1 MTTPPGWYPDPGHTG
16 GGPALE
22 RWWDGSGW
30 TDHTRQ
36 AQAAAPAAAA
46 PPGGFGGM
54 AGFGPPEPPDLPP
67 YDIRDRPPS
76 PGASRG
82 TKLAVLVTA
91 AVVLV
96 AAIAGGIVL
105 LDDGDGSG
113 TASSPGPGL
122 SASPAPTTPS
132 PSLPDGGDGSPEA
145 SPDDS
150 PDGGGGL
157 PPESGD
163 RAMDAVNGIYLPV
176 PEGWEG
182 RSGANGAGLTT
193 GPYPCPGDKKL
204 KCVRGGVNSQ
214 AAEGHK
220 ATTAKGVAEEDIA
233 KNAEASYGKSPSSGS
248 DAYGG
253 ITSRKEVKSEPV
265 TVAGEQGHLVRWKLS
280 TAEGAGGYVQSVA
293 FPSPLDPEKF
303 VVIRFGFDA
312 GEKAPDLSEMDAITA
327 GVEPL
332 TAPGGTAGREV

>member
-30 TDHTRQ
+30 TDLTRQ
-36 AQAAAPAAAA
+36 AQAAAAS
-46 PPGGFGGM
+46 PPGGFGGFGDSG
-54 AGFGPPEPPDLPP
+54 GFGPPEPPDLPP
-67 YDIRDRPPS
+67 YGIRDRQPS
-76 PGASRG
+76 SGGSRG
-82 TKLAVLVTA
+82 VRVTVLVTA

-96 AAIAGGIVL
+96 AAIAGGIAL
-105 LDDGDGSG
+105 LDGDDGSG
-113 TASSPGPGL
+113 TASSPGPGF
-122 SASPAPTTPS
+122 SAPSTPTPTPS
-132 PSLPDGGDGSPEA
+132 PSAPEESESEGGPDGGE
-145 SPDDS
+145 
-150 PDGGGGL
+150 L
-157 PPESGD
+157 PPGSGD
-163 RAMDAVNGIYLPV
+163 RAMDALNGIYLPV

-182 RSGANGAGLTT
+182 RSGSNGAGLTT

-214 AAEGHK
+214 AAEGYK

-233 KNAEASYGKSPSSGS
+233 KNAEASYGKSPSTGS

-265 TVAGEQGHLVRWKLS
+265 TVAGEQGHLVRWKLG
-280 TAEGAGGYVQSVA
+280 TAEGAGGFVQSVA

-312 GEKAPDLSEMDAITA
+312 SDKAPDVSEMDAITA